1 MFEIYCKDLNR
12 YPFENI
18 PIEVHPVL
26 KENKHRPIKEVELDE
41 PPTHPIL
48 TFFKWLFFFFF
59 IVFLI
64 IGIVLL
70 ILMILNKG
78 KGKDDKTKSKEP
90 KISMHKKIMLTLC
103 NERNINAI

>member
-1 MFEIYCKDLNR
+1 MEGCYEEGKAVRMKPADPNHFYN
-12 YPFENI
+12 FENI

-78 KGKDDKTKSKEP
+78 KGKDDGEIAGTEKE
-90 KISMHKKIMLTLC
+90 SW
-103 NERNINAI
+103 AS